1 LEDRERCQRAHPDIP
16 LPEVVNRDIL
26 FLTLVEGLKL
36 GGLSECLGLGNDLVR
51 ERKQRAT
58 RQVVDLIRRRHK
70 TSPAAALP

>member
-1 LEDRERCQRAHPDIP
+1 LEERERCQPAHPDIP
-16 LPEVVNRDIL
+16 LLDLVNRDIL

-36 GGLSECLGLGNDLVR
+36 GGQSECLGLGNDVVR

-58 RQVVDLIRRRHK
+58 RQVVDLIRRHK